1 MVFENAVLYLRDE
14 LLLREMADPIKVRG
28 SVRVVLVLKFLAAS
42 YQGAE
47 NVKYAHEMMQLLYFF
62 KHVWSPGLRRIMLS
76 NWLLTS
82 TGHKNVFVELDL
94 LQEHLNV

>member
-1 MVFENAVLYLRDE
+1 MSDWDDIGLDDDKGGDMVFENAVLYLRDE

-62 KHVWSPGLRRIMLS
+62 KHVWSPGLRYVASRVLVARC
-76 NWLLTS
+76 T
-82 TGHKNVFVELDL
+82 F
-94 LQEHLNV
+94 